1 MTLEALRV
9 ADALE
14 RVGINI
20 ELFDLRVLRP
30 LSLEAIVKSVKKTGK
45 LLTIDTGFR
54 TYGIGAEIV
63 SSVIERSFEFLKTAP
78 IRLGLPDHPTPSSA
92 SLIKNYY
99 VDSIKILEKISQVV
113 DIAPSVLEQLKKS
126 IVNERKNIPID
137 VPDPFF
143 KGPF

>member
-1 MTLEALRV
+1 M
-9 ADALE
+9 
-14 RVGINI
+14 
-20 ELFDLRVLRP
+20 
-30 LSLEAIVKSVKKTGK
+30 
-45 LLTIDTGFR
+45 TIDTGFR

-63 SSVIERSFEFLKTAP
+63 SSVIERSFEFLKAAP